1 MEGAG
6 DLRTRCSS
14 RMTFLFISMVFDFD
28 SETKTSTSYRQH
40 HFNDTAVVSLCS
52 SKPFDRRAA
61 NGKCYCYGQT

>member
-1 MEGAG
+1 
-6 DLRTRCSS
+6 
-14 RMTFLFISMVFDFD
+14 MTFLFISMVFDFD